1 LNVIERLKPF
11 FHRRGARQR
20 LILYL
25 IATGHSVPS
34 LCRMTVKDLMNLKLP
49 HEIIIYRDQSL
60 DLLEDAGDK
69 SPAFTYHPSGLPM
82 KHADFYRIVS
92 QATKNVLDH
101 PLSHRQFA
109 EYIQKKAA

>member
-1 LNVIERLKPF
+1 MNVTHRLQPF

-20 LILYL
+20 LILFL

-34 LCRMTVKDLMNLKLP
+34 LCRMTVKDLKTLKLP
-49 HEIIIYRDQSL
+49 NEIIIYRDQSL
-60 DLLEDAGDK
+60 DLLEDSDDK

-92 QATKNVLDH
+92 QATKNVLGY

>member
-1 LNVIERLKPF
+1 MNVIERLKPF

-34 LCRMTVKDLMNLKLP
+34 LCRMTVKDLKALKLLN
-49 HEIIIYRDQSL
+49 EIIIYRDQSL
-60 DLLEDAGDK
+60 DLLEDADDN
-69 SPAFTYHPSGLPM
+69 SPAFTYHPSGIQM

-92 QATKNVLDH
+92 QATKNVLGY